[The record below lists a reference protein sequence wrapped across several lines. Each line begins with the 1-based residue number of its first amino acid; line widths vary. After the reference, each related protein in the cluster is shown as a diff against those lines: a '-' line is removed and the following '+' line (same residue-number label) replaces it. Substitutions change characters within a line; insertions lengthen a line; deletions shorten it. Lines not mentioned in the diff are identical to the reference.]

1 MKIKMFFIFVFQLF
15 FKKKYRLQDFGELS
29 LPDLLFN
36 IYSYAKYIIKGNFL
50 SFYNDYTDYYIEFAE
65 RQ

>member
-1 MKIKMFFIFVFQLF
+1 M
-15 FKKKYRLQDFGELS
+15 RLTREDFGELS
-29 LPDLLFN
+29 LPDLLSN
-36 IYSYAKYIIKGNFL
+36 IYSYAKYIIKGNCL